1 MHGANVTSK
10 LGMDR
15 KGLPIFLM
23 LLNAFLWYYLTLDL
37 VAHISLEVGF
47 SYLELIALHSLG
59 VIVGGLVGLI
69 LLRKR
74 YRLLLSGTLIGAAI
88 SLALLIPISTSSFF
102 RWLCLGWGFSL
113 GLGMPACLGF
123 FAENVSIEQ
132 RGRFSGLVF
141 LFSFLLA
148 MLVNVSTEL
157 LGSFF
162 IYVFF
167 GLWRLAGIAPL
178 LILHPENKAFTSG
191 KRLTEYKLNIGYDKR
206 LWLYVLPWFIFNI
219 VNAFEELLLR
229 DFVKATFPDH
239 YVFFQLFS
247 LLFHSTS
254 AFVGGFLSDLV
265 GRKPMIIAGFSVVG
279 IAYALIGILPN
290 AAPSWFFFFIS
301 EGFAWG
307 MFYTLFVTVIWGDL
321 APKGS
326 EEMYYFVGSL
336 PLFIAAGFQ
345 LLFAGYVSLLSE
357 VSAFSLAAFF
367 LFLAVLPILFA
378 PETLPEKQ
386 IRERELKSYLEKAKK
401 ISEKYV

>member
-1 MHGANVTSK
+1 M
-10 LGMDR
+10 
-15 KGLPIFLM
+15 
-23 LLNAFLWYYLTLDL
+23 
-37 VAHISLEVGF
+37 
-47 SYLELIALHSLG
+47 ELIALHSLG
-59 VIVGGLVGLI
+59 VIVGGVVGLI
-69 LLRKR
+69 FLRNR
-74 YRLLLSGTLIGAAI
+74 YKLLLSWTLLGTAI
-88 SLALLIPISTSSFF
+88 SLVLLVPYSASSFF
-102 RWLCLGWGFSL
+102 HWLCLGWGFSL

-123 FAENVSIEQ
+123 FAENVPIEK
-132 RGRFSGLVF
+132 RGRFSGLIF
-141 LFSFLLA
+141 MFSFLLA
-148 MLVNVSTEL
+148 MLVNVSAEFFGL
-157 LGSFF
+157 FF

-167 GLWRLAGIAPL
+167 GLWRLAGAVPL
-178 LILHPENKAFTSG
+178 LILHPENKSFTSR
-191 KRLTEYKLNIGYDKR
+191 KRLAEYKLNIGYDKR
-206 LWLYVLPWFIFNI
+206 LWLYILPWFVFNI
-219 VNAFEELLLR
+219 INAFEELLLR

-239 YVFFQLFS
+239 YVVFQLFS

-307 MFYTLFVTVIWGDL
+307 LFYAIFVTVVWGDL

-326 EEMYYFVGSL
+326 EELYYFIGSL
-336 PLFIAAGFQ
+336 PLFVAAGFQ

-386 IRERELKSYLEKAKK
+386 IRERELKSYLEKARK